1 MYTQN
6 DWRLYQENAIYHHGI
21 KGMKWGVMNG
31 PPYPLGSAISTGKRL
46 IGKAAG
52 AIKRHHEKRVQAAEI
67 KKQVKQEKKVLKEA
81 EEEAKKQQS
90 DYEAKQKVIMSND
103 ADKILKIADTLSTEQ
118 LKDAQQRLLYV
129 NKMKEYQAP
138 SKMDKALKNLKKA
151 KEWTETGVDA
161 WNTFAKVYNAVR
173 PDDPLPTVG
182 EGIKN
187 ATKGAKQ
194 QQQDGENQSNQ
205 QSGKP
210 GKKPNSQFTMDDV
223 APPEPPKPASTS
235 TASESESESKSKSK
249 PSSSSEPSYS
259 EKLSSW
265 AAEKEASRPMS
276 DSERSE
282 YNKSVTRQT
291 ISAMAREK
299 DIKERA
305 DAFDNL
311 TATWARNEQYLR
323 SSSGSEPSYSQNV
336 TRMNISAMAREK
348 DIKERA
354 DAFDNLTAAWD
365 RNDEYLHHGMIYF
378 EIFHDVFDLDTI
390 LIG

>member
-6 DWRLYQENAIYHHGI
+6 DWRFYQEYELYHHGI

-52 AIKRHHEKRVQAAEI
+52 AIKRHHEKHVQAAEI
-67 KKQVKQEKKVLKEA
+67 KKQIKQEKKVQKEA

-90 DYEAKQKVIMSND
+90 DYEKKMKVIMSND
-103 ADKILKIADTLSTEQ
+103 ADQILKIADTLSTEQ
-118 LKDAQQRLLYV
+118 LKDAQQRLIYV
-129 NKMKEYQAP
+129 NRVKEYQAP

-151 KEWTETGVDA
+151 KEWTETGIEA
-161 WNTFAKVYNAVR
+161 WNTFAKVYNAVS
-173 PDDPLPTVG
+173 PNDPLPTVG

-187 ATKGAKQ
+187 AAKGAKQ
-194 QQQDGENQSNQ
+194 QQDGESQSNQ

-223 APPEPPKPASTS
+223 PPPQANTSDKKTEPVNSRESSSTKTESTS
-235 TASESESESKSKSK
+235 NSESSK
-249 PSSSSEPSYS
+249 PKESAPKETPPAAR
-259 EKLSSW
+259 SW
-265 AAEKEASRPMS
+265 TPEVQ
-276 DSERSE
+276 SE
-282 YNKSVTRQT
+282 YNKNVTRQT